1 MMAFWDPLPR
11 QCSPCSTVS
20 SIETTCSV
28 CCSFVDD
35 GVMHILMEY
44 APGGTLYKR
53 VVDQSG
59 VLFDEDQIWEWFVQ
73 ILSALKYVHSR
84 NVLHRDLKTQNIML
98 GGPNA
103 SVIKL
108 GDFGI
113 AKVLGNNAEM
123 AATMVGTPQYLS
135 PELCQVRCRQSGYSS
150 VCCGCRARHESA
162 TPRSLRVSHMHCS
175 TLLERSVGLRV
186 RRWGAPAFTAV
197 TRRLVCAVAA
207 CSQGHHYDQKSDV
220 WALGCVLYELCAL
233 HKPFDGT
240 NLPAIILSIMRS
252 KPMPLPPSLSQVTPL
267 RCANI
272 IYTHPVQ

>member
-1 MMAFWDPLPR
+1 MSR
-11 QCSPCSTVS
+11 GKCR
-20 SIETTCSV
+20 V
-28 CCSFVDD
+28 CVLVVVCSFVDD

-53 VVDQSG
+53 CVDQEG
-59 VLFDEDQIWEWFVQ
+59 QLFEEDQIWEWFVQ

-98 GGPNA
+98 GGPHC

-113 AKVLGNNAEM
+113 AKILGSSVEM
-123 AATMVGTPQYLS
+123 AASMVGTPQYLS
-135 PELCQVRCRQSGYSS
+135 PELC
-150 VCCGCRARHESA
+150 
-162 TPRSLRVSHMHCS
+162 
-175 TLLERSVGLRV
+175 
-186 RRWGAPAFTAV
+186 
-197 TRRLVCAVAA
+197 
-207 CSQGHHYDQKSDV
+207 QGHHYDQKSDV

-252 KPMPLPPSLSQVTPL
+252 KPPPLPTNLSQEL
-267 RCANI
+267 RDMVELLLQ
-272 IYTHPVQ
+272 PVAEDRPTVAQLFEMETIQVRSRIGLRGA